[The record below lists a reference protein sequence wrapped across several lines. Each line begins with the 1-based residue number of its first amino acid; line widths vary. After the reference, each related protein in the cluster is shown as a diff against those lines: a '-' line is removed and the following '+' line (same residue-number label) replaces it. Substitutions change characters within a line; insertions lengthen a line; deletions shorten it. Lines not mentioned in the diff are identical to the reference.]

1 MVWEL
6 NPGGKEA
13 RTWCWLPTSF

>member
-6 NPGGKEA
+6 NPLKI
-13 RTWCWLPTSF
+13 LSISFH